1 MTKPTLYAFEITL
14 HALPAEPAPG
24 PAFTDASGTWPT
36 LAISKPALAVSMAAG
51 FDDALA
57 DLAEL
62 ERMYAEPDGSFVWT
76 SSNDVE
82 TGDGTHARWQID
94 GNAYERHGRVLVV
107 ETKGTCPV
115 DVLDRFLAVWGWPEQ
130 PLAVQLVRAGVF
142 VDEPTFRRHAAAVGA
157 AG

>member
-1 MTKPTLYAFEITL
+1 MTWAIELDAADAPACGPLRDEPGIEACVVAGRLWLRGEIID
-14 HALPAEPAPG
+14 E
-24 PAFTDASGTWPT
+24 
-36 LAISKPALAVSMAAG
+36 ALAGLAA
-51 FDDALA
+51 
-57 DLAEL
+57 L
-62 ERMYAEPDGSFVWT
+62 EQACVEPDGSFVW
-76 SSNDVE
+76 VGPGGE
-82 TGDGTHARWQID
+82 GRWQID

-115 DVLDRFLAVWGWPEQ
+115 DVLDRFLAVWGWPGQ

>member
-1 MTKPTLYAFEITL
+1 MNQFRFDVSL
-14 HALPAEPAPG
+14 HPFSGAAIAGAPLV
-24 PAFTDASGTWPT
+24 DRHGTWPT
-36 LAISKPALAVSMAAG
+36 IVPPAESAGMTMASDFEEALAGRAA
-51 FDDALA
+51 
-57 DLAEL
+57 L
-62 ERMYAEPDGSFVWT
+62 ERAFVEPDGSFVW
-76 SSNDVE
+76 VGPGGE
-82 TGDGTHARWQID
+82 GRWQID

-115 DVLDRFLAVWGWPEQ
+115 DVLDRFLAVWGWPGQ